1 MSATVA
7 SSPPVPAM
15 PAPAPR
21 ARLDPLA
28 LLALPAVAFLGVAFL
43 LPLLL
48 MLWSSVRAEAGFS
61 VQGYLRVLGDAYY
74 LGVIGD
80 SLKLGLV
87 TAGGALLLG
96 YPAAFA
102 LARARGG
109 AQVVL
114 FALVFLPLTVSIIV
128 KSFGWGIVLRR
139 DGILNWLLLNLGL
152 VERPVRMIFTEAS
165 LYAGMV
171 NVFLPFMVL
180 PIFSVVRMMDP
191 RLGDAAATL
200 GASPWFRFRHV
211 TLPLSLPGVVAG
223 FSLVFSLAVSA
234 YVTPS
239 LLMGDRYMTMSMVM
253 AKAFL
258 NLRDWQL
265 GAAMAAV
272 LLAVAAS
279 VVVGASVLQRR
290 LSRHGRG

>member
-1 MSATVA
+1 M
-7 SSPPVPAM
+7 
-15 PAPAPR
+15 APASTGR
-21 ARLDPLA
+21 KLDPLA
-28 LLALPAVAFLGVAFL
+28 FLALPGLIFMALVFLA
-43 LPLLL
+43 PLLL
-48 MLWSSVRAEAGFS
+48 MLWSSIRGADGFTLAG
-61 VQGYLRVLGDAYY
+61 YARVLGDDYY
-74 LGVIGD
+74 IKVIGQT
-80 SLKLGLV
+80 LQLALI
-87 TAGGALLLG
+87 TTGGALILG

-102 LARARGG
+102 LARAKGWR
-109 AQVVL
+109 QVVL

-139 DGILNWLLLNLGL
+139 DGILNWLMLNLGL
-152 VERPVRMIFTEAS
+152 IEQPIRMIFTEFA
-165 LYAGMV
+165 LYAGMI

-180 PIFSVVRMMDP
+180 PIYSVVRMMDP
-191 RLGDAAATL
+191 RLPDAAATL
-200 GASPWFRFRHV
+200 GASPWFRFTRV

-223 FSLVFSLAVSA
+223 VSIVFSLAVAA

-272 LLAVAAS
+272 LMTLAV
-279 VVVGASVLQRR
+279 VVVIGAAILQRR
-290 LSRHGRG
+290 LGTAKGS

>member
-1 MSATVA
+1 M
-7 SSPPVPAM
+7 
-15 PAPAPR
+15 APASTGR
-21 ARLDPLA
+21 KLDPLA
-28 LLALPAVAFLGVAFL
+28 FLALPGLIFMALVFLA
-43 LPLLL
+43 PLLL
-48 MLWSSVRAEAGFS
+48 MLWSSIRGADGFTLAG
-61 VQGYLRVLGDAYY
+61 YARVLGDDYY
-74 LGVIGD
+74 IQVIGQT
-80 SLKLGLV
+80 LQLALIT
-87 TAGGALLLG
+87 TAGALILG

-102 LARARGG
+102 LARAKGWR
-109 AQVVL
+109 QVVL

-139 DGILNWLLLNLGL
+139 DGILNWLMLNLGL
-152 VERPVRMIFTEAS
+152 IERPIRMIFTEFA
-165 LYAGMV
+165 LYAGMI

-180 PIFSVVRMMDP
+180 PIYSVVRMMDP
-191 RLGDAAATL
+191 RLPDAAATL
-200 GASPWFRFRHV
+200 GASPWFRFTRV

-223 FSLVFSLAVSA
+223 VSIVFSLAVAA

-272 LLAVAAS
+272 LMTLAV
-279 VVVGASVLQRR
+279 VVVIGAAILQRR
-290 LSRHGRG
+290 LGTAKGS

>member
-1 MSATVA
+1 M
-7 SSPPVPAM
+7 
-15 PAPAPR
+15 APASTGR
-21 ARLDPLA
+21 KLDPLA
-28 LLALPAVAFLGVAFL
+28 FLALPGLIFMALVFLA
-43 LPLLL
+43 PLLL
-48 MLWSSVRAEAGFS
+48 MLWSSIRGADGFTLAG
-61 VQGYLRVLGDAYY
+61 YDRVLGDEYY
-74 LGVIGD
+74 IKVIGQT
-80 SLKLGLV
+80 LQLALI
-87 TAGGALLLG
+87 TTGGALILG

-102 LARARGG
+102 LARAKGWR
-109 AQVVL
+109 QVVL

-139 DGILNWLLLNLGL
+139 DGILNWLMLNLGL
-152 VERPVRMIFTEAS
+152 IERPIRMIFTEFA
-165 LYAGMV
+165 LYAGMI

-180 PIFSVVRMMDP
+180 PIYSVVRMMDP
-191 RLGDAAATL
+191 RLPDAAATL
-200 GASPWFRFRHV
+200 GASPWFRFTRV

-223 FSLVFSLAVSA
+223 VSIVFSLAVAA

-272 LLAVAAS
+272 LMTLAV
-279 VVVGASVLQRR
+279 VVVIGAAILQRR
-290 LSRHGRG
+290 LGTAKGS

>member
-1 MSATVA
+1 M
-7 SSPPVPAM
+7 
-15 PAPAPR
+15 APASK
-21 ARLDPLA
+21 AQKLDPLA
-28 LLALPAVAFLGVAFL
+28 YLALPGIIFMALVFLG
-43 LPLLL
+43 PLLL
-48 MLWSSVRAEAGFS
+48 MLWSSIRGAEGFTLAG
-61 VQGYLRVLGDAYY
+61 YARVLGDDYY
-74 LGVIGD
+74 IKVIGQT
-80 SLKLGLV
+80 LQLALIT
-87 TAGGALLLG
+87 TAGALILG

-102 LARARGG
+102 LARAKGWR
-109 AQVVL
+109 QVVL

-139 DGILNWLLLNLGL
+139 DGILNWLMLNLGL
-152 VERPVRMIFTEAS
+152 IERPIRMIFTEFA
-165 LYAGMV
+165 LYAGMI

-180 PIFSVVRMMDP
+180 PIYSVVRMMDP
-191 RLGDAAATL
+191 RLPDAAATL
-200 GASPWFRFRHV
+200 GASPWFRFTRV

-223 FSLVFSLAVSA
+223 VSIVFSLAVAA

-272 LLAVAAS
+272 LMTLAV
-279 VVVGASVLQRR
+279 VVVIGAAILQRR
-290 LSRHGRG
+290 LGTAKGN

>member
-1 MSATVA
+1 M
-7 SSPPVPAM
+7 
-15 PAPAPR
+15 APASTGR
-21 ARLDPLA
+21 KLDPLA
-28 LLALPAVAFLGVAFL
+28 FLALPGLIFMALVFLA
-43 LPLLL
+43 PLLL
-48 MLWSSVRAEAGFS
+48 MLWSSIRGADGFTLS
-61 VQGYLRVLGDAYY
+61 GYARVLGDDYY
-74 LGVIGD
+74 IQVIGQT
-80 SLKLGLV
+80 LQLALIT
-87 TAGGALLLG
+87 TAGALILG

-102 LARARGG
+102 LARAKGWR
-109 AQVVL
+109 QVVL

-139 DGILNWLLLNLGL
+139 DGILNWLMLNLGL
-152 VERPVRMIFTEAS
+152 IERPIRMIFTEFA
-165 LYAGMV
+165 LYAGMI

-180 PIFSVVRMMDP
+180 PIYSVVRMMDP
-191 RLGDAAATL
+191 RLPDAAATL
-200 GASPWFRFRHV
+200 GASPWFRFTRV

-223 FSLVFSLAVSA
+223 VSIVFSLAVAA

-272 LLAVAAS
+272 LLTLA
-279 VVVGASVLQRR
+279 VVVVIGAAILQRR
-290 LSRHGRG
+290 LGTAKGS

>member
-1 MSATVA
+1 M
-7 SSPPVPAM
+7 
-15 PAPAPR
+15 APASTGR
-21 ARLDPLA
+21 KLDPLA
-28 LLALPAVAFLGVAFL
+28 FLALPGLIFMALVFLA
-43 LPLLL
+43 PLLL
-48 MLWSSVRAEAGFS
+48 MLWSSIRGADGFTLS
-61 VQGYLRVLGDAYY
+61 GYARVLGDDYY
-74 LGVIGD
+74 IQVIGQT
-80 SLKLGLV
+80 LQLALIT
-87 TAGGALLLG
+87 TAGALILG

-102 LARARGG
+102 LARAKGWR
-109 AQVVL
+109 QVVL

-139 DGILNWLLLNLGL
+139 DGILNWLMLNLGL
-152 VERPVRMIFTEAS
+152 IERPIRMIFTEFA
-165 LYAGMV
+165 LYAGMI

-180 PIFSVVRMMDP
+180 PIYSVVRMMDP
-191 RLGDAAATL
+191 RLPDAAATL
-200 GASPWFRFRHV
+200 GASPWFCFTRV

-223 FSLVFSLAVSA
+223 VSIVFSLAVAA

-272 LLAVAAS
+272 LMTLAV
-279 VVVGASVLQRR
+279 VVVIGAAILQRR
-290 LSRHGRG
+290 LGTAKGS

>member
-1 MSATVA
+1 M
-7 SSPPVPAM
+7 M
-15 PAPAPR
+15 APASTGR
-21 ARLDPLA
+21 KLDPLA
-28 LLALPAVAFLGVAFL
+28 FMALVFLA
-43 LPLLL
+43 PLLL
-48 MLWSSVRAEAGFS
+48 MLWSSIRGADGFTLAG
-61 VQGYLRVLGDAYY
+61 YARVLGDDYY
-74 LGVIGD
+74 IKVIGQT
-80 SLKLGLV
+80 LQLALI
-87 TAGGALLLG
+87 TTGGALILG

-102 LARARGG
+102 LARAKGWR
-109 AQVVL
+109 QVVL

-139 DGILNWLLLNLGL
+139 DGILNWLMLNLGL
-152 VERPVRMIFTEAS
+152 IERPIRMIFTEFA
-165 LYAGMV
+165 LYAGMI

-180 PIFSVVRMMDP
+180 PIYSVVRMMDP
-191 RLGDAAATL
+191 RLPDAAATL
-200 GASPWFRFRHV
+200 GASPWFRFTRV

-223 FSLVFSLAVSA
+223 VSIVFSLAVAA

-272 LLAVAAS
+272 LMTLAV
-279 VVVGASVLQRR
+279 VVVIGAAILQRR
-290 LSRHGRG
+290 LGTAKGS

>member
-1 MSATVA
+1 M
-7 SSPPVPAM
+7 
-15 PAPAPR
+15 APASK
-21 ARLDPLA
+21 AQKLDPLA
-28 LLALPAVAFLGVAFL
+28 YLALPGIIFMALVFLG
-43 LPLLL
+43 PLLL
-48 MLWSSVRAEAGFS
+48 MLWSSIRGAEGFTLAG
-61 VQGYLRVLGDAYY
+61 YARVLGDDYY
-74 LGVIGD
+74 IKVIGQT
-80 SLKLGLV
+80 LQLALIT
-87 TAGGALLLG
+87 TAGALILG

-102 LARARGG
+102 LARAKGWR
-109 AQVVL
+109 QVVL

-139 DGILNWLLLNLGL
+139 DGILNWLMLNLGL
-152 VERPVRMIFTEAS
+152 IERPIRMIFTEFA
-165 LYAGMV
+165 LYAGMI

-180 PIFSVVRMMDP
+180 PIYSVVRMMDP
-191 RLGDAAATL
+191 RLPDAAATL
-200 GASPWFRFRHV
+200 GASPWFRFTRV

-223 FSLVFSLAVSA
+223 VSIVFSLAVAA

-272 LLAVAAS
+272 LMTLAV
-279 VVVGASVLQRR
+279 VVVIGAAILQRR
-290 LSRHGRG
+290 LGTAKGS

>member
-1 MSATVA
+1 M
-7 SSPPVPAM
+7 
-15 PAPAPR
+15 APASTGR
-21 ARLDPLA
+21 KLDPLA
-28 LLALPAVAFLGVAFL
+28 FLALPGLIFMALVFLG
-43 LPLLL
+43 PLLL
-48 MLWSSVRAEAGFS
+48 MLWSSIRGADGFTLS
-61 VQGYLRVLGDAYY
+61 GYARVLGDDYY
-74 LGVIGD
+74 IQVIGQT
-80 SLKLGLV
+80 LQLALIT
-87 TAGGALLLG
+87 TAGALILG

-102 LARARGG
+102 LARAKGWR
-109 AQVVL
+109 QVVL

-139 DGILNWLLLNLGL
+139 DGILNWLMLNLGL
-152 VERPVRMIFTEAS
+152 IERPIRMIFTEFA
-165 LYAGMV
+165 LYAGMI

-180 PIFSVVRMMDP
+180 PIYSVVRMMDP
-191 RLGDAAATL
+191 RLPDAAATL
-200 GASPWFRFRHV
+200 GASPWFRFTRV

-223 FSLVFSLAVSA
+223 VSIVFSLAVAA

-272 LLAVAAS
+272 LMTLAV
-279 VVVGASVLQRR
+279 VVVVSAALLQRR
-290 LSRHGRG
+290 LGTAKGS

>member
-1 MSATVA
+1 MIV
-7 SSPPVPAM
+7 PVSKAQK
-15 PAPAPR
+15 
-21 ARLDPLA
+21 LDPLA
-28 LLALPAVAFLGVAFL
+28 YLALPGIIFMALVFLG
-43 LPLLL
+43 PLLL
-48 MLWSSVRAEAGFS
+48 MLWSSIRGAEGFTLAG
-61 VQGYLRVLGDAYY
+61 YARVLGDDYY
-74 LGVIGD
+74 IKVIGQT
-80 SLKLGLV
+80 LQLALIT
-87 TAGGALLLG
+87 TAGALILG

-102 LARARGG
+102 LARAKGWR
-109 AQVVL
+109 QVVL

-139 DGILNWLLLNLGL
+139 DGILNWLMLNLGL
-152 VERPVRMIFTEAS
+152 IERPIRMIFTEFA
-165 LYAGMV
+165 LYAGMI

-180 PIFSVVRMMDP
+180 PIYSVVRMMDP
-191 RLGDAAATL
+191 RLPDAAATL
-200 GASPWFRFRHV
+200 GASPWFRFTRV

-223 FSLVFSLAVSA
+223 VSIVFSLAVAA

-272 LLAVAAS
+272 LMTLAV
-279 VVVGASVLQRR
+279 VVVIGAAILQRR
-290 LSRHGRG
+290 LGTAKGS

>member
-1 MSATVA
+1 M
-7 SSPPVPAM
+7 M
-15 PAPAPR
+15 APASK
-21 ARLDPLA
+21 AQKLDPLA
-28 LLALPAVAFLGVAFL
+28 YLALPGIIFMALVFLG
-43 LPLLL
+43 PLLL
-48 MLWSSVRAEAGFS
+48 MLWSSIRGAEGFTLAG
-61 VQGYLRVLGDAYY
+61 YARVLGDDYY
-74 LGVIGD
+74 IKVIGQT
-80 SLKLGLV
+80 LQLALITTV
-87 TAGGALLLG
+87 GALILG

-102 LARARGG
+102 LARAKGWR
-109 AQVVL
+109 QVVL

-139 DGILNWLLLNLGL
+139 DGILNWLMLNLGL
-152 VERPVRMIFTEAS
+152 IERPIRMIFTEFA
-165 LYAGMV
+165 LYAGMI

-180 PIFSVVRMMDP
+180 PIYSVVRMMDP
-191 RLGDAAATL
+191 RLPDAAATL
-200 GASPWFRFRHV
+200 GASPWFRFTRV

-223 FSLVFSLAVSA
+223 VSIVFSLAVAA

-272 LLAVAAS
+272 LMTLAV
-279 VVVGASVLQRR
+279 VVVIGAAILQRR
-290 LSRHGRG
+290 LGTAKGS

>member
-1 MSATVA
+1 M
-7 SSPPVPAM
+7 
-15 PAPAPR
+15 APASTGR
-21 ARLDPLA
+21 KLDPLA
-28 LLALPAVAFLGVAFL
+28 FLALPGLIFMALVFLA
-43 LPLLL
+43 PLLL
-48 MLWSSVRAEAGFS
+48 MLWSSIRGADGFTLAG
-61 VQGYLRVLGDAYY
+61 YARVLGDDYY
-74 LGVIGD
+74 IQVIGQT
-80 SLKLGLV
+80 LQLALITTV
-87 TAGGALLLG
+87 GALILG

-102 LARARGG
+102 LARAKGWR
-109 AQVVL
+109 QVVL

-139 DGILNWLLLNLGL
+139 DGILNWLMLNLGL
-152 VERPVRMIFTEAS
+152 IERPIRMIFTEFA
-165 LYAGMV
+165 LYAGMI

-180 PIFSVVRMMDP
+180 PIYSVVRMMDP
-191 RLGDAAATL
+191 RLPDAAATL
-200 GASPWFRFRHV
+200 GASPWFRFTRV

-223 FSLVFSLAVSA
+223 VSIVFSLAVAA

-272 LLAVAAS
+272 LLTLA
-279 VVVGASVLQRR
+279 VVVVIGAAILQRR
-290 LSRHGRG
+290 LGTAKGS

>member
-1 MSATVA
+1 M
-7 SSPPVPAM
+7 
-15 PAPAPR
+15 APASK
-21 ARLDPLA
+21 ARKLDPLA
-28 LLALPAVAFLGVAFL
+28 FLALPGLIFMALVFLA
-43 LPLLL
+43 PLLL
-48 MLWSSVRAEAGFS
+48 MLWSSIRGADGFTLS
-61 VQGYLRVLGDAYY
+61 GYARVLGDDYY
-74 LGVIGD
+74 IQVIGQT
-80 SLKLGLV
+80 LQLALIT
-87 TAGGALLLG
+87 TAGALILG

-102 LARARGG
+102 LARAKGWR
-109 AQVVL
+109 QVVL

-139 DGILNWLLLNLGL
+139 DGILNWLMLNLGL
-152 VERPVRMIFTEAS
+152 IERPIRMIFTEFA
-165 LYAGMV
+165 LYAGMI

-180 PIFSVVRMMDP
+180 PIYSVVRMMDP
-191 RLGDAAATL
+191 RLPDAAATL
-200 GASPWFRFRHV
+200 GASPWFRFTRV

-223 FSLVFSLAVSA
+223 VSIVFSLAVAA

-272 LLAVAAS
+272 LMTLAV
-279 VVVGASVLQRR
+279 VVVIGAAILQRR
-290 LSRHGRG
+290 LGTAKGS

>member
-1 MSATVA
+1 M
-7 SSPPVPAM
+7 
-15 PAPAPR
+15 APASKGR
-21 ARLDPLA
+21 KLDPLA
-28 LLALPAVAFLGVAFL
+28 FLALPGLIFMALVFLA
-43 LPLLL
+43 PLLL
-48 MLWSSVRAEAGFS
+48 MLWSSIRGADGFTLAG
-61 VQGYLRVLGDAYY
+61 YARVLGDDYY
-74 LGVIGD
+74 IKVIGQT
-80 SLKLGLV
+80 LQLALIT
-87 TAGGALLLG
+87 TAGALILG

-102 LARARGG
+102 LARAKGWR
-109 AQVVL
+109 QVVL

-139 DGILNWLLLNLGL
+139 DGILNWLMLNLGL
-152 VERPVRMIFTEAS
+152 IERPIRMIFTEFA
-165 LYAGMV
+165 LYAGMI

-180 PIFSVVRMMDP
+180 PIYSVVRMMDP
-191 RLGDAAATL
+191 RLPDAAATL
-200 GASPWFRFRHV
+200 GASPWFRFTRV

-223 FSLVFSLAVSA
+223 VSIVFSLAVAA

-272 LLAVAAS
+272 LLTLA
-279 VVVGASVLQRR
+279 VVVVIGAAILQRR
-290 LSRHGRG
+290 LGTAKGS